1 METGI
6 GVMYFGQPGSGIM
19 RIALDGPTSAVSMN
33 SAGIAITILALDQIR
48 PRKAS
53 EVNIDRKSSDQR
65 YDNCVVWIA
74 PDKAPNGTKPRVA
87 SDRTMKSTIS
97 TIDVCISNS

>member
-6 GVMYFGQPGSGIM
+6 GVMYLGQPGSEIM

-33 SAGIAITILALDQIR
+33 NAGIAITMPALDQIR
-48 PRKAS
+48 PRKTS

-65 YDNCVVWIA
+65 YDSCVVWTA
-74 PDKAPNGTKPRVA
+74 PDKAPSGTKPRVA
-87 SDRTMKSTIS
+87 SDRTIQSSIS
-97 TIDVCISNS
+97 TTDTCISNS